1 MLAEG
6 ILTCIWHS
14 AIGGCMMRPLAKAIL
29 PAQKGAVMWDEKT
42 LSVIAATV
50 GLIGTGVP
58 TLTKALESFTLRS
71 RRRQELDRIE
81 DLTSLMKKIKSEEV
95 LSESTLQ
102 DVRAQIEAEI
112 RTALTGLDRNRQSRQ
127 QVLDK
132 KKERQHSDLT
142 LVSYVLLLFRP
153 HGIQAWIAHFL
164 AYLSALCVIILGS
177 VGISIPF
184 MAADPTTGSRDSA
197 AIFVGPII
205 FVFFLVL
212 LFRAWALRERS
223 RWQEGHPAA
232 IAVSPERAASRR
244 ETASSARDSLQAGQ
258 GLVPDAAA
266 ATSAA
271 GD

>member
-1 MLAEG
+1 ML
-6 ILTCIWHS
+6 
-14 AIGGCMMRPLAKAIL
+14 
-29 PAQKGAVMWDEKT
+29 DEKT

-153 HGIQAWIAHFL
+153 HGFQAWVAHFL
-164 AYLSALCVIILGS
+164 AYLSALCVIILGT

-223 RWQEGHPAA
+223 RWQKAHPAA
-232 IAVSPERAASRR
+232 MAASPERAALGA
-244 ETASSARDSLQAGQ
+244 EMASSRDSLQAGQ
-258 GLVPDAAA
+258 ELVANAAA
-266 ATSAA
+266 AASAA